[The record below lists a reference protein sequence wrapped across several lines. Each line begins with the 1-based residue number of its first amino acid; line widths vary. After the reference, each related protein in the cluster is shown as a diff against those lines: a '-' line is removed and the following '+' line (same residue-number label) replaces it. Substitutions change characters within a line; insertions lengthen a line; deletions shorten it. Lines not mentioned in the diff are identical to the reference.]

1 MIIHC
6 VVKENIFVA
15 IVYTLSLQKRYYN
28 VILKIDLKSMA
39 NKTIKMP
46 KKGESVKCNNFERK
60 INSPLM
66 I

>member
-1 MIIHC
+1 M
-6 VVKENIFVA
+6 
-15 IVYTLSLQKRYYN
+15 
-28 VILKIDLKSMA
+28 LKIDLKSMA

-60 INSPLM
+60 TNSPLM